1 MQFPKIFLLNH
12 FELGLRYPI
21 TIKYSTIRTE
31 FVELNVNDALPLEE
45 WDLSRLI
52 ILHGRRYLQCNVNEK
67 PAGPG
72 QELMKNLF
80 NILKFIFSHPL
91 SSRNKWAAFK
101 RFVIWQ
107 GGSRI
112 IAAPIV
118 FPFVAS
124 SKLIVEKGMTG
135 ATGNIYAGLHEF
147 EDMAF
152 TLHVL
157 RPNDVFVDVGANIG
171 SYTILSSAVAG
182 AFSIALEPIPSTFT
196 HLKNNVSIN
205 NVESLVTLCNCGA
218 GAMKTSLRFTKNHD
232 TVNHVLTESTS
243 ENDTVEVPIVTLNEI
258 CRHRNP
264 LLIKMDVE
272 GFEME
277 VLKGAKEI
285 LSNSQ
290 LKAIIIELNGSCRR
304 YGVSEEEI
312 HALLR
317 EVGFRP
323 FTYEPFS
330 RSLRSLSTY
339 QPGNTIYLRDES
351 WVRQRIQGSKKYKVM
366 DLEV

>member
-1 MQFPKIFLLNH
+1 
-12 FELGLRYPI
+12 
-21 TIKYSTIRTE
+21 
-31 FVELNVNDALPLEE
+31 
-45 WDLSRLI
+45 
-52 ILHGRRYLQCNVNEK
+52 
-67 PAGPG
+67 
-72 QELMKNLF
+72 
-80 NILKFIFSHPL
+80 
-91 SSRNKWAAFK
+91 
-101 RFVIWQ
+101 
-107 GGSRI
+107 
-112 IAAPIV
+112 
-118 FPFVAS
+118 
-124 SKLIVEKGMTG
+124 
-135 ATGNIYAGLHEF
+135 LHEF

>member
-1 MQFPKIFLLNH
+1 MLA
-12 FELGLRYPI
+12 
-21 TIKYSTIRTE
+21 
-31 FVELNVNDALPLEE
+31 NVNHALTLKE
-45 WDLSRLI
+45 WNIARLN
-52 ILHGRRYLQCNVNEK
+52 ILQSKRHLQINVTEK

-91 SSRNKWAAFK
+91 SSRNKWAALK

-152 TLHVL
+152 TLHSL
-157 RPNDVFVDVGANIG
+157 RPGDVFLDVGANIG
-171 SYTILSSAVAG
+171 SYTILASAVAG
-182 AFSIALEPIPSTFT
+182 ASTIALEPVPSTFT

-205 NVESLVTLCNCGA
+205 NIENLVTLRNSGA
-218 GAMKTSLRFTKNHD
+218 GARNATLKFTRNHD
-232 TVNHVLTESTS
+232 TVNHVVS
-243 ENDTVEVPIVTLNEI
+243 EGEEERDTVEVPVLTVNEI
-258 CRHRNP
+258 CAQRIP
-264 LLIKMDVE
+264 FLIKIDVE

-277 VLKGAKEI
+277 VLRGASEI
-285 LSNSQ
+285 LSNNNLQ
-290 LKAIIIELNGSCRR
+290 ALIIELNGSCQR
-304 YGVSEEEI
+304 YGVKEEEI
-312 HALLR
+312 HELILGY
-317 EVGFRP
+317 GFQPYQYKPFDRRLVP
-323 FTYEPFS
+323 LTGFTY
-330 RSLRSLSTY
+330 
-339 QPGNTIYLRDES
+339 GNTLYIRNKELVVEKLTS
-351 WVRQRIQGSKKYKVM
+351 SPKYKV
-366 DLEV
+366 LSSVL